1 LWDSILNDTAL
12 QSSVSYLPK
21 ERYSSIYSN
30 EFTYALWKP
39 FFDQLPWQSIER
51 YRGAKAFKTCWMV
64 SPDCQ
69 CVYRYGRQAVK
80 PIPFDDVM
88 CGLTHKI
95 STLCGYDGK
104 YFNSCNLNAYMEP
117 FECVDWHADNEELFV
132 QAPTM
137 KTLNKRDVD
146 IISLSMGGTRMMLFQ
161 KNTAAQLVKSNCKMA
176 TYVIW
181 EDVFKSITSIASRSM
196 TRPPVGPLP
205 QGSTLLGESSGGI
218 AKGCTKRA
226 HN

>member
-1 LWDSILNDTAL
+1 M
-12 QSSVSYLPK
+12 
-21 ERYSSIYSN
+21 ERYSSMYSN

-132 QAPTM
+132 QAPIM

-161 KNTAAQLVKSNCKMA
+161 KKYGSPACEVKLHDGDLCYMGGRLQEHYKHCIPKHDETTCGPFAPRVNF
-176 TYVIW
+176 TWRVI
-181 EDVFKSITSIASRSM
+181 R
-196 TRPPVGPLP
+196 RHC
-205 QGSTLLGESSGGI
+205 
-218 AKGCTKRA
+218 KGCTKRA
-226 HN
+226 QN